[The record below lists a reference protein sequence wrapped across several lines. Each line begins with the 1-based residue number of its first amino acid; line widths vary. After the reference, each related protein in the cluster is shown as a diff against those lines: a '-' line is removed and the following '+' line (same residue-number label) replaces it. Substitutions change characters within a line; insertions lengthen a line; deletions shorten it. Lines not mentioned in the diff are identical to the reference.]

1 MRMSVRAAV
10 PIALLAVAVFV
21 SGCGDSS
28 DDESTG
34 SDSTGGE
41 TTIPAVT
48 SVATTAAKSPQQG
61 GSVTIGQF
69 SPVGG
74 FDPVNSLGGSGT
86 VGGVELTAIYDT
98 ILARDVTTGEYVPRT
113 AESMKPSSDF
123 LTWTLKLKSGIK
135 FTDGT
140 SYDAAAVKLNV
151 ERHTAPTSRSSSRA
165 ILAGSVKSIA
175 VTDALTVT
183 FTLTQPWAG
192 FPVLF
197 ARDVGMI
204 ASPAAIAAAGNSF
217 HSAPTKA
224 GAGPFVVESFK
235 PGEALVLVR
244 NESYYGAKPYLDKV
258 TFVPMTDAQRGY
270 DGLVT
275 GGIQATF
282 MRVPDL
288 IAKAR
293 ENKDLTVLAERIPG
307 GNIIDI
313 NAGVEVTCAAGAP
326 AVHCAGKP
334 DGTKVK
340 TTSPGSDVRVRRAIA
355 AAVDASVVNDRAYT
369 GKANAGTQLFSKDFP
384 LSPGV
389 AGPKYDLELAKRLVN
404 EAKAAGWD
412 GSIRIYSIKDSAGQ
426 ALGLAVSTMLELAGM
441 TPQLDSNFD
450 PPGMINKVII
460 DRDYDLVI
468 WGAGFGENFDGNY
481 LTALRTFSTAGAAT
495 RSGYSSATMD
505 AAVGAMR
512 TAATDA
518 ARTAAYGKFAEV
530 FTAEVPS
537 LPLLELEN
545 AFVTSKNLHGVTRG
559 DNSTFRLDKAWLER

>member
-10 PIALLAVAVFV
+10 PIALVAVAVFV
-21 SGCGDSS
+21 SGCGDSTS
-28 DDESTG
+28 DESTG
-34 SDSTGGE
+34 GTSTQ
-41 TTIPAVT
+41 PPVT

-61 GSVTIGQF
+61 GSITIGQF
-69 SPVGG
+69 SPLGG

-98 ILARDVTTGEYVPRT
+98 ILTRDANTGAYVPRT
-113 AESMKPSSDF
+113 AESMTPSSDF

-165 ILAGSVKSIA
+165 ILASSVKSIA

-183 FTLTQPWAG
+183 FTLNRPWAG

-217 HSAPTKA
+217 HSTPTKA

-235 PGEALVLVR
+235 PAESLVLVR

-270 DGLVT
+270 DGVVT
-275 GGIQATF
+275 GGIHATF

-293 ENKDLTVLAERIPG
+293 ENKDFAVLAERIPG

-313 NAGVEVTCAAGAP
+313 NAGVEVTCAGGAP
-326 AVHCAGKP
+326 AVHCTGKP
-334 DGTKVK
+334 DGTKVR
-340 TTSPGSDVRVRRAIA
+340 TISPGSDVRIRRAIA
-355 AAVDASVVNDRAYT
+355 AAVDPTAVNDRAYS
-369 GKANAGTQLFSKDFP
+369 GKATAGSQLFSKNFP
-384 LSPGV
+384 ATPGV

-426 ALGLAVSTMLELAGM
+426 ALGLAVSTMLQLAGM
-441 TPQLDSNFD
+441 KPQLDSNFD
-450 PPGMINKVII
+450 PPGMINKVLT

-481 LTALRTFSTAGAAT
+481 ITAQRTFTTAGAAT
-495 RSGYSSATMD
+495 RSGYSSANMD
-505 AAVGAMR
+505 AAVDAMR
-512 TAATDA
+512 IAATDS

-530 FTAEVPS
+530 LTDEVPS

-545 AFVTSKNLHGVTRG
+545 AFVASKRLHGVTRG
-559 DNSTFRLDKAWLER
+559 DNSTFLLDKAWLER

>member
-1 MRMSVRAAV
+1 MSVRAAV
-10 PIALLAVAVFV
+10 PTALLAVAVFV

-28 DDESTG
+28 GDESTA
-34 SDSTGGE
+34 GE
-41 TTIPAVT
+41 TTQPAVT
-48 SVATTAAKSPQQG
+48 SVATTAAKSPQPG

-69 SPVGG
+69 SPLGG

-98 ILARDVTTGEYVPRT
+98 ILARDTNTGAYVPRT
-113 AESMKPSSDF
+113 AESMTPSSDF

-165 ILAGSVKSIA
+165 ILASSVKSIA
-175 VTDALTVT
+175 VTDALTLT
-183 FTLTQPWAG
+183 FTLNQPWAG
-192 FPVLF
+192 FPALF

-204 ASPAAIAAAGNSF
+204 ASPAAIVAGGDSF
-217 HSAPTKA
+217 HSKPAKA
-224 GAGPFVVESFK
+224 GAGPFVVETFT
-235 PGEALVLVR
+235 PGESLVLVR

-258 TFVPMTDAQRGY
+258 TFVPMTDAQRGF
-270 DGLVT
+270 DGMVT

-282 MRVPDL
+282 MRTPDI

-313 NAGVEVTCAAGAP
+313 NAGVEVTCTGGAP

-334 DGTKVK
+334 DGTKVR
-340 TTSPGSDVRVRRAIA
+340 TTTPGSDVRIRRAIG
-355 AAVDASVVNDRAYT
+355 AAVDPSAVNERAYS

-384 LSPGV
+384 LTPNV
-389 AGPKYDLELAKRLVN
+389 AGPKYDPELAKRLVN

-426 ALGLAVSTMLELAGM
+426 ALGLTVSTMLQAAGM
-441 TPQLDSNFD
+441 TTQLNSDFD
-450 PPGMINKVII
+450 PPSMIRKVIT

-512 TAATDA
+512 TAATDT

-530 FTAEVPS
+530 LADEVPS

-545 AFVTSKNLHGVTRG
+545 AFVTSKSLQGVTRG
-559 DNSTFRLDKAWLER
+559 DNSTFLLDKAWLDR